1 MTVCIQD
8 DWISGM
14 WHIFAGFVVSMAGVI
29 SLLAVAPLFK
39 DEER

>member
-1 MTVCIQD
+1 MTVCVQD

-14 WHIFAGFVVSMAGVI
+14 WHIFAGFVASMSGVV
-29 SLLAVAPLFK
+29 SLLVVAPLFK